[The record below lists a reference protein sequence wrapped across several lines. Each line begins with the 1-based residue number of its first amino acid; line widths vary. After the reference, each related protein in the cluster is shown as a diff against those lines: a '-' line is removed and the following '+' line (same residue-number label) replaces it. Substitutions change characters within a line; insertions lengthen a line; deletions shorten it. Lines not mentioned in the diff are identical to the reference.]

1 MPLTNLNA
9 ALDNLDTATSSLD
22 AATTAH
28 AQALADL
35 AVRVRND
42 DISPAEI
49 AAAVERASASANAIS
64 TAAGNISGFST
75 SVAGIEPTPVEVPPV
90 EEIPP
95 IEEVPPVEPPVEGTP
110 A

>member
-9 ALDNLDTATSSLD
+9 ALDNLD

-35 AVRVRND
+35 AARVAAD
-42 DISPAEI
+42 DISPQEI
-49 AAAVERASASANAIS
+49 AASVSRLSASAEA
-64 TAAGNISGFST
+64 ISGFST
-75 SVAGIEPTPVEVPPV
+75 TVAGIEPTPVEVPPV

-95 IEEVPPVEPPVEGTP
+95 FEEIPVEELPAEGE
-110 A
+110 